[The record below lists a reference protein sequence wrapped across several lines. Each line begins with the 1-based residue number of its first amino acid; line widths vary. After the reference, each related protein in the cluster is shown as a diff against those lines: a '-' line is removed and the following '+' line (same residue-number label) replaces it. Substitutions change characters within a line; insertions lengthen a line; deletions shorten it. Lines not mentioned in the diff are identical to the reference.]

1 MQDLFGP
8 SVSLRAVF
16 QKAHDSF
23 NSSDLKSRKDI
34 NQHPGA
40 IILGIRLAHILD
52 EISSSIGRLRRPQ
65 EVHDLVNTAVSQGI
79 PIPDIVDKGLRSGLQ
94 QVGAKY
100 EAGEYFLAELL
111 FAASIMDETMQILR
125 PKLEGQ
131 AMQKK
136 GRILL
141 GTVRGDMHDI
151 GKNIFGMMADAA
163 GFAVEDLGVDVEPEV
178 FVQQSKLIKPHIVG
192 LSCLL
197 TTALSEIGV
206 VVDELRKSGTRNDV
220 RILIGGNA
228 VTKEFGQEIGADEAA
243 LNAIEGVDFCRG
255 AIKT

>member
-1 MQDLFGP
+1 MNT
-8 SVSLRAVF
+8 AVF
-16 QKAHDSF
+16 Q
-23 NSSDLKSRKDI
+23 
-34 NQHPGA
+34 
-40 IILGIRLAHILD
+40 GI
-52 EISSSIGRLRRPQ
+52 S
-65 EVHDLVNTAVSQGI
+65 
-79 PIPDIVDKGLRSGLQ
+79 IPDIVDKGLRLGLQ

-100 EAGEYFLAELL
+100 EAGQYFLAELL

-125 PKLEGQ
+125 PKLQGQ
-131 AMQKK
+131 AMHNK

-151 GKNIFGMMADAA
+151 GKNMFRMMAEAD

-178 FVQQSKLIKPHIVG
+178 FVEQSKLIKPHVVG

-197 TTALSEIGV
+197 TTALSEMGV
-206 VVDELRKSGTRNDV
+206 VVDELIKSGTKKDV

-255 AIKT
+255 AIRT